1 MKPMSMRRARGAQS
15 GFTLVEI
22 AIVLVII
29 GLLLGGVLKGQ
40 ELINNGKVKSATAD
54 MNGVVAAYNSYIDR
68 FKAIPGDNGNAAALQ
83 ARGGPWAS
91 VTAGGNN
98 DGVITGATAATTFTP
113 AANSE
118 ATAFWQSLRAAGFL
132 SGNPAATAVAALP
145 VNAFGGLT
153 GIVSNATA
161 TTTGMPLGYSVCL
174 SKVPGKAAAQ
184 LDLQL
189 DDGNPATGSLRATV
203 GTAGTNTVPGT
214 ATGTTYT
221 EVNEYTVCRS
231 IV

>member
-1 MKPMSMRRARGAQS
+1 MKSMSLRGSRKGQS

-40 ELINNGKVKSATAD
+40 ELINNGKVKGAAAD
-54 MNGVVAAYNSYIDR
+54 MNAVVAAYNSYIDR
-68 FKAIPGDNGNAAALQ
+68 YKAIPGDNGNAAALQ
-83 ARGGPWAS
+83 ARGGPWAA

-98 DGVITGATAATTFTP
+98 DGVITATAALAFTP
-113 AANSE
+113 VAAAE
-118 ATAFWQSLRAAGFL
+118 TVAFWQSLRAAGFL
-132 SGNPAATAVAALP
+132 AGNPAAAAVAALP

-161 TTTGMPLGYSVCL
+161 ATTGMPLGYSVCL

-189 DDGNPATGSLRATV
+189 DDGNPATGSFRATV
-203 GTAGTNTVPGT
+203 GTAGVNTVPAA

-221 EVNEYTVCRS
+221 EANEYTVCRS